1 MVQRAGDVRLG
12 IAASFQAPPQ
22 NLHLDMVELRDDV
35 KSLTLQVSMGRGA
48 LKVIGITGSLVAAL
62 TTFAAW
68 IGQNFRPFNL

>member
-1 MVQRAGDVRLG
+1 MDRLEQEIGAMRAR
-12 IAASFQAPPQ
+12 IE

-35 KSLTLQVSMGRGA
+35 KSLAQQVSMGRGA

-68 IGQNFRPFNL
+68 VGQTFRPFNL